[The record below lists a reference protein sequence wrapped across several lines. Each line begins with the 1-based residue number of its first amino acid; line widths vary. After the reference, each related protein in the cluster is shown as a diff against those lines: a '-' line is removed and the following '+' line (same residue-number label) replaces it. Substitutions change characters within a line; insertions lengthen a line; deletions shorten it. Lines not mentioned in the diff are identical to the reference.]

1 MKPDGS
7 TGVNIKAPAGAKRNM
22 RRGTGIRCA
31 IMVLIIVVSA
41 FNGMA
46 RESMGFEGE
55 AMRSE

>member
-1 MKPDGS
+1 
-7 TGVNIKAPAGAKRNM
+7 M
-22 RRGTGIRCA
+22 RRGTGVWCA
-31 IMVLIIVVSA
+31 VVVLMIVVSA